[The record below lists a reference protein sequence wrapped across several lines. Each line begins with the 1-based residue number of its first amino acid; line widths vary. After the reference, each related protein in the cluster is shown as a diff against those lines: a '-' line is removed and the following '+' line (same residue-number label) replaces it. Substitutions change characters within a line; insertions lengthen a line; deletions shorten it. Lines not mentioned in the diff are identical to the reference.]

1 MTSDTITI
9 PPEALE
15 AFLNQCEK
23 VGVRFPTK
31 GSALKA
37 CLAMLKNW
45 PGMVV
50 SPEIY
55 NQHNEVT
62 APPAIILP
70 LAQEPSDDK

>member
-45 PGMVV
+45 PGMRVHQPSV
-50 SPEIY
+50 PPRPP
-55 NQHNEVT
+55 
-62 APPAIILP
+62 APRAAIILP
-70 LAQEPSDDK
+70 LPKEPSDGR